1 MTDSLGRQQNE
12 YVEFL
17 FLFFGNGGGAM
28 RFISYS
34 SYFKDSV
41 RISEQNV
48 TPAPFTHLLGEVS
61 FSLLILIYS
70 KQTRSITFIMTLTL
84 YIRYVVSA

>member
-1 MTDSLGRQQNE
+1 
-12 YVEFL
+12 
-17 FLFFGNGGGAM
+17 M

-70 KQTRSITFIMTLTL
+70 KQTRSIIHL
-84 YIRYVVSA
+84 

>member
-1 MTDSLGRQQNE
+1 
-12 YVEFL
+12 
-17 FLFFGNGGGAM
+17 M

-61 FSLLILIYS
+61 VFFTYTYLF
-70 KQTRSITFIMTLTL
+70 KTDPRSITFIMTLTL
-84 YIRYVVSA
+84 YTVRSLCVTLSQV

>member
-1 MTDSLGRQQNE
+1 
-12 YVEFL
+12 
-17 FLFFGNGGGAM
+17 M

-34 SYFKDSV
+34 SYFKESV

-61 FSLLILIYS
+61 VF
-70 KQTRSITFIMTLTL
+70 FTL
-84 YIRYVVSA
+84 YLFIQNRPARLHL

>member
-1 MTDSLGRQQNE
+1 
-12 YVEFL
+12 
-17 FLFFGNGGGAM
+17 M

-48 TPAPFTHLLGEVS
+48 TPNPFTHLLGEVS
-61 FSLLILIYS
+61 VFFTYTYLFKTDPLDYIYNDS
-70 KQTRSITFIMTLTL
+70 NTL
-84 YIRYVVSA
+84 YGTWSLRNSVSSLVSRLYGSRYAIYTTS